1 MESFLEIP
9 ESIKAYLVADEGL
22 RNVKF
27 VSSSL
32 KEKVPNPIIK
42 TYVTIGINQI
52 EISPGAF
59 SGYMGLNDDAEVY
72 GDLADISV
80 GMKIYCPK
88 TEDGGNCYKVFS
100 KIYSSLLSKD
110 TEYNIQSIEC
120 GKVEYNAEI
129 FSFSLECEMKV
140 SLLVGHKEPMQQD

>member
-9 ESIKAYLVADEGL
+9 ESIKAYLAADEGL

-88 TEDGGNCYKVFS
+88 TEDGGNC
-100 KIYSSLLSKD
+100 SLS
-110 TEYNIQSIEC
+110 C
-120 GKVEYNAEI
+120 A
-129 FSFSLECEMKV
+129 
-140 SLLVGHKEPMQQD
+140 

>member
-100 KIYSSLLSKD
+100 KIY
-110 TEYNIQSIEC
+110 N
-120 GKVEYNAEI
+120 I
-129 FSFSLECEMKV
+129 FSIVFHLSVKNKIILQTNIHATAFSLRRK
-140 SLLVGHKEPMQQD
+140 